1 MLVRLHVIRGK
12 ANKDSVAITL
22 PAVIGRSREAD
33 LTVIH
38 PMISR
43 RHCELFEDGGLVKIR
58 DLGSLNGTYVAG
70 EQIQEAFLPPGAV
83 FSLGPLTFRVDYD
96 TSPKAVSH
104 EPSVITGEGV
114 SQSPSDIV
122 VTDEPA
128 TGKKSLPEAGSGQ
141 PSSPEPATEPEPFL
155 GAASTS
161 GEFNDRGSTPP
172 AIAPS
177 DGVLPDFS
185 AWQPGGES
193 PPAPPA
199 EKGPV
204 ENRDPS
210 DLAKKPC
217 PPEAAADDAWSDQPP
232 PFTTV
237 MSRSDT
243 EPVAPIVLNG
253 SDEDLSGKAGVNG
266 RASSPSAK
274 EIAEPARAPK
284 TAKSRT
290 GWWPFRR

>member
-33 LTVIH
+33 LTIIH

-70 EQIQEAFLPPGAV
+70 EQVQEAFLPPGAV
-83 FSLGPLTFRVDYD
+83 FSLGPLTFRVDYE
-96 TSPKAVSH
+96 TSPKAVCH
-104 EPSVITGEGV
+104 EPSAVSGEEA
-114 SQSPSDIV
+114 SKTPSDIV
-122 VTDEPA
+122 FADEPA
-128 TGKKSLPEAGSGQ
+128 AEKKPLPGVEPVQS
-141 PSSPEPATEPEPFL
+141 SSPEPATEPEPFL
-155 GAASTS
+155 SSSPNAEAPHG
-161 GEFNDRGSTPP
+161 RQSTPP

-177 DGVLPDFS
+177 DGALPDFS

-193 PPAPPA
+193 SPAPPA
-199 EKGPV
+199 EKGPE
-204 ENRDPS
+204 ENRHSSHPAEQS
-210 DLAKKPC
+210 R
-217 PPEAAADDAWSDQPP
+217 PPESAADDPWADRPP

-237 MSRSDT
+237 ISRSDT
-243 EPVAPIVLNG
+243 EPLAPIVLNG
-253 SDEDLSGKAGVNG
+253 NDENHLGKSPANEKG
-266 RASSPSAK
+266 RPASAESASEPSQ
-274 EIAEPARAPK
+274 ARK